1 MSFSVIGRA
10 LKFKYVLNQRLKKW
24 HEMCLVKRTLYT
36 GRIRYITMTLTEL
49 SEKAHFIAGQQRTL
63 RAHWNHYG
71 NSLVQAITLSKAS
84 LYLSVGCNNDSGL
97 GFWLFDHFLIR
108 VTPEQAFNGHIFN
121 YTIEARD
128 NEESVLI
135 GRARL
140 SDDGMLDGTIAI
152 DQREAV
158 LDHFL
163 EKING
168 VYAALYAA
176 TERGESLTLATLAQ
190 HHAAV

>member
-1 MSFSVIGRA
+1 
-10 LKFKYVLNQRLKKW
+10 
-24 HEMCLVKRTLYT
+24 
-36 GRIRYITMTLTEL
+36 MTLSEL
-49 SEKAHFIAGQQRTL
+49 SEKANFIAGHQRVL

-84 LYLSVGCNNDSGL
+84 LHLSVGCNNDNGL

-128 NEESVLI
+128 DDARVLI

-140 SDDGMLDGTIAI
+140 SDDGMLDGTIHI

-158 LDHFL
+158 FNHFL
-163 EKING
+163 DKING
-168 VYAALYAA
+168 VYTALYEA

>member
-1 MSFSVIGRA
+1 
-10 LKFKYVLNQRLKKW
+10 
-24 HEMCLVKRTLYT
+24 
-36 GRIRYITMTLTEL
+36 MTISEL
-49 SEKAHFIAGQQRTL
+49 SEKANFIAGHQRVL

-71 NSLVQAITLSKAS
+71 NSLVQAITLSRAS
-84 LYLSVGCNNDSGL
+84 LHLSVGCNNDNGL

-128 NEESVLI
+128 DQQSVLI

-140 SDDGMLDGTIAI
+140 SDDGMLDGTILI
-152 DQREAV
+152 DQRGAV
-158 LDHFL
+158 FNHFL
-163 EKING
+163 DKING
-168 VYAALYAA
+168 VYTALYEA
-176 TERGESLTLATLAQ
+176 TERGESLTLATLAR

>member
-1 MSFSVIGRA
+1 M
-10 LKFKYVLNQRLKKW
+10 
-24 HEMCLVKRTLYT
+24 
-36 GRIRYITMTLTEL
+36 
-49 SEKAHFIAGQQRTL
+49 
-63 RAHWNHYG
+63 
-71 NSLVQAITLSKAS
+71 
-84 LYLSVGCNNDSGL
+84 GCNNDSGL

-176 TERGESLTLATLAQ
+176 TERGESLTLATLR
-190 HHAAV
+190 AAPRRRLNAMSSGVENDTSAIFRQK

>member
-1 MSFSVIGRA
+1 MHQVR
-10 LKFKYVLNQRLKKW
+10 
-24 HEMCLVKRTLYT
+24 H
-36 GRIRYITMTLTEL
+36 MTLSEL
-49 SEKAHFIAGQQRTL
+49 SEKANIIAGQQRVL
-63 RAHWNHYG
+63 RSHWNHYG
-71 NSLVQAITLSKAS
+71 NSLIQAITLSKAS
-84 LYLSVGCNNDSGL
+84 LHLTVGCNTDNGL

-121 YTIEARD
+121 YTVEVRD
-128 NEESVLI
+128 NPECVLI

-140 SDDGMLDGTIAI
+140 SDDGMLDDTINI

-163 EKING
+163 NKISG
-168 VYAALYAA
+168 IYAALYQA
-176 TERGESLTLATLAQ
+176 TQRGESLTLAVLAQ